1 MEKETAI
8 DFFFNKIKSHFEN
21 DGDLLETI
29 TFTYAIA
36 KAKEKEKEKLTEKA
50 LVAILEVL
58 NDCKNQLERDKEV
71 LEIKKILPFGVEYI
85 EKGILPEIEKA
96 KELIETF

>member
-1 MEKETAI
+1 METKETAL

-50 LVAILEVL
+50 LIAILEVL
-58 NDCKNQLERDKEV
+58 KDCKDALETDVILFQSK
-71 LEIKKILPFGVEYI
+71 IKLPVTVEYY
-85 EKGILPEIEKA
+85 ENILLPKIEKA
-96 KELIETF
+96 KQLI